1 LSVRVTVGGSDK
13 TAGLLKQYRRQEH
26 EPVPGRAVPH
36 WRWASFLIAFA
47 IAYSYRKMRKKR
59 RILIQKSKKNI
70 VTPPPGTIL

>member
-1 LSVRVTVGGSDK
+1 MSRYPEEQSRIGDG
-13 TAGLLKQYRRQEH
+13 
-26 EPVPGRAVPH
+26 
-36 WRWASFLIAFA
+36 ASILIAFA